1 MIFDDLS
8 LIKAEV
14 ADLTNATATATE
26 NDGNNSLTFVIASP
40 ATGVDTN
47 ITLEESDDKSTGFV
61 AVDAE
66 QVIGSA
72 NFTSAEINTVKM
84 IGYAGGKKY
93 VKLKASATATNF
105 HAVAIKGRNRHM

>member
-8 LIKAEV
+8 LMKAEV
-14 ADLTNATATATE
+14 ADLTNATATE

-40 ATGVDTN
+40 AAGVTTN
-47 ITLEESDDKSTGFV
+47 ITLEESDEASSGFV

-66 QVIGSA
+66 QVIGEA
-72 NFTSAEINTVKM
+72 NFTDGETNTVKM

-93 VKLKASATATNF
+93 VKLKASATATDF